1 MAESLRV
8 RLLGW
13 YAAIVM
19 LVIAMVGVA
28 VCWVTWTSRLSVVD
42 TELRARAAGIA
53 LAVRP
58 GPGNRFDVELPAEL
72 TAYFQRPGTY
82 YAVWRTDGA
91 LVDRSD
97 PDLAAA
103 RPAGQGAATR
113 GNRREV
119 VVQGGT
125 LTILTGRDVSD
136 VWQELWSLAATMLTV
151 ALVGI
156 AAAVLV
162 ASSLAGRALAPV
174 KRINETARRMA
185 AGELTAR
192 IAVDRTDTELNQ
204 VALALNLA
212 FDRQLESIERQRRFT
227 ADASHQLRTPL
238 TLMLAELDWAL
249 LRQRSGEDYRESL
262 ATCRRAAQRMQAM
275 VEGLL
280 TLARAESG
288 ELAIGRDE
296 VRLDVVADEVVGLL
310 QPLAAQRSVTLQ
322 ASTSPAAVAGDRDR
336 LHDLISNLVFN
347 ALIYNRPDGTVS
359 VEVRADETSVML
371 TVCDSGMG
379 IEADDLPRIFDRFHR
394 SEQARAREPGGAG
407 LGLALSRWIV
417 DAHGGAIACA
427 SEPGRRT
434 EMVVRLPRAAQ
445 AAAAAGDGRRSATLI
460 RPPAT
465 PSASTASVTPGDQS
479 GVSPSA
485 ASSEYAP
492 KPVSASAAAAVPYN
506 SGTS

>member
-1 MAESLRV
+1 MAESLRA

-42 TELRARAAGIA
+42 GELRARAAGIA
-53 LAVRP
+53 DAVQP

-72 TAYFQRPGTY
+72 TAYFQRPGAY
-82 YAVWRTDGA
+82 YAVWRRDGA

-97 PDLAAA
+97 PDVAAT
-103 RPAGQGAATR
+103 RPSDEGASTR

-119 VVQGGT
+119 VVQSGG
-125 LTILTGRDVSD
+125 LTILTGRDVTD
-136 VWQELWSLAATMLTV
+136 IWRELWSLAATVLTV

-156 AAAVLV
+156 AAALLV

-174 KRINETARRMA
+174 QRINETARRMA

-192 IAVDRTDTELNQ
+192 IGVDRTDTELNQ

-212 FDRQLESIERQRRFT
+212 FDRQRESIDRQRRFT

-238 TLMLAELDWAL
+238 ALMMAELDWAR
-249 LRQRSGEDYRESL
+249 LRHRSGEDYRESL
-262 ATCRRAAQRMQAM
+262 DTCRRAAQRMQAL

-288 ELAIGRDE
+288 ELAIRRDE
-296 VRLDVVADEVVGLL
+296 VRLDVVAGEVVALL
-310 QPLAAQRSVTLQ
+310 QPIAAQRSVTLLV
-322 ASTSPAAVAGDRDR
+322 STSPTTVAGDRDR

-347 ALIYNRPDGTVS
+347 AVVYNLPDGSVS
-359 VEVRADETSVML
+359 VTVQADDSWGTL
-371 TVCDSGMG
+371 AVCDSGMG

-394 SEQARAREPGGAG
+394 SEKARAREPAGAG
-407 LGLALSRWIV
+407 LGLALCKWIV
-417 DAHGGAIACA
+417 DAHGGAITCA

-434 EMVVRLPRAAQ
+434 EMLVRLPRAAQ
-445 AAAAAGDGRRSATLI
+445 AAAGAGDGRRSATLAS
-460 RPPAT
+460 PPAT
-465 PSASTASVTPGDQS
+465 PSPSTTTVAPSDQS
-479 GVSPSA
+479 GASPSA
-485 ASSEYAP
+485 VSSEYAP
-492 KPVSASAAAAVPYN
+492 KPVSASAAAAVPYS